1 MLLCSCFP
9 YFPFKCREIQRTTWL
24 EICVV
29 CSVVRGCNLR
39 FRFSRG
45 LLWRDFASTR
55 NPVILSK
62 MLDVPCISEPMAFDS
77 RCVMCL
83 RATKFTPCF
92 YAVSNV
98 LMQCWIRAYFSNG
111 RAFILYLPTR
121 CGTDQTQKE
130 CLIRQMSF
138 LICSFL
144 NIKTQQQQRFDKLT

>member
-98 LMQCWIRAYFSNG
+98 LMQCWIRAYFSKQAG
-111 RAFILYLPTR
+111 IYFICVPIYKMRRRADLYK
-121 CGTDQTQKE
+121 TQKE

-144 NIKTQQQQRFDKLT
+144 NI

>member
-1 MLLCSCFP
+1 MISNTVSAKNFIIYFFPSPYFKLFFWQFFLKKKRMLLCSCFP

-98 LMQCWIRAYFSNG
+98 LM
-111 RAFILYLPTR
+111 
-121 CGTDQTQKE
+121 
-130 CLIRQMSF
+130 
-138 LICSFL
+138 
-144 NIKTQQQQRFDKLT
+144 

>member
-1 MLLCSCFP
+1 MPKILLYIFFLPPTLNFFLAIFFEKKRMLLCSCFP

-24 EICVV
+24 EICVE
-29 CSVVRGCNLR
+29 CSVLARGCNLR

-98 LMQCWIRAYFSNG
+98 LM
-111 RAFILYLPTR
+111 
-121 CGTDQTQKE
+121 
-130 CLIRQMSF
+130 
-138 LICSFL
+138 
-144 NIKTQQQQRFDKLT
+144 